1 MPQVTFEFFSKNGGS
16 LTHTVDHT
24 YVSADGTMAIM
35 VGQYD
40 LTVDKLE
47 VVASGTYQFGLSRVD
62 GEWKILTDMYN
73 QHAAE

>member
-1 MPQVTFEFFSKNGGS
+1 
-16 LTHTVDHT
+16 
-24 YVSADGTMAIM
+24 MAIM